1 MHFELLVKLKSV
13 LNAITRGNYDVRTE
27 IEEYLDQDKNP
38 EEVVDFAENLNLM
51 TLKLEAREMALKNSI
66 RELEKTNEE
75 LLDSIQ
81 KREFI
86 SGFFAS
92 ILVLTIVYTVAFSLI
107 MTYPSVNTFIPR
119 ITEVFVLI
127 LGIIT
132 IKKSKLPISTFGLTF
147 KGWKR
152 SLTESLIFT
161 AGIFL
166 LMVLYRIYL
175 NKEAGL
181 PASLIFPVEGFDK
194 SVLLYAPVAFIQELL
209 TRGII
214 QTAMII
220 HFVHQRKV
228 LISIFLVACIF
239 GGSHLNYSLTLAV
252 ASFFLSFGWGYL
264 FHRTP
269 TVIGV
274 ALSHFLL
281 GNIAYYLGFWDF
293 LIQHPM

>member
-1 MHFELLVKLKSV
+1 MSFDLLVKLKSV
-13 LNAITRGNYDVRTE
+13 LNAITRGNYDVRNE
-27 IEEYLDQDKNP
+27 IEEYLDSEKNP
-38 EEVVDFAENLNLM
+38 VEVVDFAENLNLM

-66 RELEKTNEE
+66 QELEKSNAE
-75 LLDSIQ
+75 LLDSIR

-92 ILVLTIVYTVAFSLI
+92 ILVLIVVYTLSFSLI
-107 MTYPSVNTFIPR
+107 ITYPSVNTYIPR
-119 ITEVFVLI
+119 LTEIFVLI

-132 IKKSKLPISTFGLTF
+132 IKKSKLPLSTFGLTF

-152 SLTESLIFT
+152 SLAESLLFT
-161 AGIFL
+161 AGIFG
-166 LMVLYRIYL
+166 LMVLFRIYL
-175 NKEAGL
+175 NLQSGIQTMN
-181 PASLIFPVEGFDK
+181 IFPIRDFDI
-194 SVLLYAPVAFIQELL
+194 SVILYAPVAFIQEFL

-220 HFVHQRKV
+220 HFVHKRKV
-228 LISIFLVACIF
+228 LISIFLMACIF
-239 GGSHLNYSLTLAV
+239 GGSHLNYSLALAV
-252 ASFFLSFGWGYL
+252 SSFFLSFGWGYM

-269 TVIGV
+269 TIIGV

-281 GNIAYYLGFWDF
+281 GNLAYYLGFWDF

>member
-1 MHFELLVKLKSV
+1 MSFDLLVKLKSV
-13 LNAITRGNYDVRTE
+13 LNAITRGNYDVRNE
-27 IEEYLDQDKNP
+27 IEEYLDSEKNP
-38 EEVVDFAENLNLM
+38 VEVVDFAENLNLM

-66 RELEKTNEE
+66 QELEKSNAE
-75 LLDSIQ
+75 LLDSIR

-92 ILVLTIVYTVAFSLI
+92 ILVLIVVYTLSFSLI
-107 MTYPSVNTFIPR
+107 ITYPSVNTYIPR
-119 ITEVFVLI
+119 LTEIFVLI

-132 IKKSKLPISTFGLTF
+132 IKKSKLPLSTFGLTF

-152 SLTESLIFT
+152 SLAESLLFT
-161 AGIFL
+161 AGIFG
-166 LMVLYRIYL
+166 LMVLFRIYL
-175 NKEAGL
+175 NLQSGIQTMN
-181 PASLIFPVEGFDK
+181 IFPIRDFDN
-194 SVLLYAPVAFIQELL
+194 SVILYAPVAFIQEFL

-220 HFVHQRKV
+220 HFVHKRKV
-228 LISIFLVACIF
+228 LISIFLMACIF
-239 GGSHLNYSLTLAV
+239 GGSHLNYSLALAV
-252 ASFFLSFGWGYL
+252 SSFFLSFGWGYM

-269 TVIGV
+269 TIIGV

-281 GNIAYYLGFWDF
+281 GNLAYYLGFWDF